1 MPELPEVETVRLG
14 LQPVLEGYVLTEVV
28 TRRGDLRVPFPA
40 NFAVRLKGRK
50 VKALR
55 RRAKYILADLDSG
68 ESLVIHLGMSG
79 RMSVFSLV
87 APAGA
92 DAPTEGKQRRIGSYV
107 YDKAPEGAGNG
118 KHDHV
123 VFETDAPARIIF
135 NDHRRFG
142 LMTLVKTDRLE
153 EHKLFSGLGIEPLS
167 AGFTTAYLAKA
178 LDGKKTPIKSALL
191 DQRTIAGLGNI
202 YVCEALFRAGISP
215 KRLAGSIKTERLPP
229 LVAAIKKVLKDAIA
243 AGGSTLRDHAQA
255 TGDPGNF
262 QHHFL
267 VYGREGKPCKNTAS
281 SSEAVGHKKACKG
294 TVKRIVQ
301 GGRSTFYCPKCQT

>member
-14 LQPVLEGYVLTEVV
+14 LQPVLEGFRLTDVQ
-28 TRRGDLRVPFPA
+28 TRRGDLRVPFPKDFVA
-40 NFAVRLKGRK
+40 RTKGRE
-50 VKALR
+50 VKQLR

-68 ESLVIHLGMSG
+68 ETLVIHLGMSG
-79 RMSVFSLV
+79 RMSVY
-87 APAGA
+87 AQ
-92 DAPTEGKQRRIGSYV
+92 GKQRRIGSYV

-142 LMTLVKTDRLE
+142 LMALVDTERLE
-153 EHKLFSGLGIEPLS
+153 EDKLFKDIGIEPLS
-167 AGFTTAYLAKA
+167 EKFNTAYLGKV
-178 LDGKKTPIKSALL
+178 LEGKKTPIKSALL
-191 DQRTIAGLGNI
+191 DQRLVAGLGNI

-215 KRLAGSIKTERLPP
+215 KRLAGSIKKERIGP

-267 VYGREGKPCKNTAS
+267 VYGREGLKCKNN
-281 SSEAVGHKKACKG
+281 CPG

-301 GGRSTFYCPKCQT
+301 AGRSTFYCPKCQT

>member
-14 LQPVLEGYVLTEVV
+14 LQPVLEGHALTEVE
-28 TRRGDLRVPFPA
+28 TRRGDLRVPFPK
-40 NFAVRLKGRK
+40 NFAARLRGRK
-50 VKALR
+50 VKTLR

-68 ESLVIHLGMSG
+68 ETLVIHLGMSG
-79 RMSVFSLV
+79 RMSVY
-87 APAGA
+87 A
-92 DAPTEGKQRRIGSYV
+92 EGQQRRIGSYV
-107 YDKAPEGAGNG
+107 YDKAPEGAGHG

-142 LMTLVKTDRLE
+142 LMTLVDTEHLE
-153 EHKLFSGLGIEPLS
+153 DDKLFKDIGIEPLS
-167 AGFTTAYLAKA
+167 DGFNTDHLAKA

-191 DQRTIAGLGNI
+191 DQRVVAGLGNI
-202 YVCEALFRAGISP
+202 YVCEALFRSHISP
-215 KRLAGSIKTERLPP
+215 KRLAGSVKREQIVA

-267 VYGREGKPCKNTAS
+267 VYGREGLPCKN
-281 SSEAVGHKKACKG
+281 KCPG

-301 GGRSTFYCPKCQT
+301 SGRSTFYCPKCQT